1 MKQNSKTVLMNASG
15 STSGAG
21 SSLTASVDTK
31 GFGYA
36 RILCL
41 VNNTVSLSTVVTNN
55 SLEEGDDTSTFS
67 TVSAAAPA
75 VGWTPGT
82 VTASSVTTLA
92 KLSYNVDLRGRKRY
106 LKVTLGLATSAAT
119 SIVIAADLS
128 LPGDGCG
135 TATEQGAN
143 VSVQI

>member
-1 MKQNSKTVLMNASG
+1 MKQNSKTVLMGASAN
-15 STSGAG
+15 TAG
-21 SSLTASVDTK
+21 VTTLTASVDTK

-41 VNNTVSLSTVVTNN
+41 VNTTAALHTTVSNN
-55 SLEEGDDTSTFS
+55 ALEESDDNTTFVA
-67 TVSAAAPA
+67 VSAAAPGT
-75 VGWTPGT
+75 GWTVST
-82 VTASSVTTLA
+82 VSSVTTLS

-106 LKVTLGLATSAAT
+106 LKVTLGLAATSAGVFVT
-119 SIVIAADLS
+119 ADLS

-135 TATEQGAN
+135 TAAEQGAN

>member
-31 GFGYA
+31 GFSYA

-41 VNNTVSLSTVVTNN
+41 VNGTSALHTTVANN
-55 SLEEGDDTSTFS
+55 SLEESDDNSTFS
-67 TVSAAAPA
+67 AVSAA
-75 VGWTPGT
+75 TPGT
-82 VTASSVTTLA
+82 GWTVSTVSSATTLS

-135 TATEQGAN
+135 TAAEQGAN

>member
-1 MKQNSKTVLMNASG
+1 MKQNSKTVLMNASANTTG
-15 STSGAG
+15 VST
-21 SSLTASVDTK
+21 LTASVDTK

-41 VNNTVSLSTVVTNN
+41 VNNTVSLGTVVTNN

-67 TVSAAAPA
+67 AVTAAAPGT
-75 VGWTPGT
+75 GWTPGT

-92 KLSYNVDLRGRKRY
+92 KLAYNVDLRGRKRY
-106 LKVTLGLATSAAT
+106 LKVTLGLAATSAGVFIT
-119 SIVIAADLS
+119 ADLS
-128 LPGDGCG
+128 NPGDGCG
-135 TATEQGAN
+135 TASEQGAA

>member
-41 VNNTVSLSTVVTNN
+41 VNGTSALHTTVTNN
-55 SLEEGDDTSTFS
+55 ALEEGDDTSTFS
-67 TVSAAAPA
+67 AVTAAAPGT
-75 VGWTPGT
+75 GWT
-82 VTASSVTTLA
+82 VSTATSVTTLA
-92 KLSYNVDLRGRKRY
+92 KLAYNVDLRGRKRY

-119 SIVIAADLS
+119 AIVITADLS
-128 LPGDGCG
+128 NPGDGCG
-135 TATEQGAN
+135 TASEQGAA